1 MNETIKTML
10 LPIIS
15 MYLVTMLSTKWS
27 IFGNE
32 IIKFIKKQFFTTIQ
46 VSNVS
51 WVYYAFQ
58 QIIEDCN
65 LVKHV
70 SIKRFFT
77 SRWGDGRVINI
88 GIGNGIHILKY
99 KNKYIFINIT
109 EEKTTFYSEDKYN
122 MTLTVFG
129 KKSTYFDDL
138 KPDLYKIHNYKK
150 APDGKYIIYTFQDN
164 NWIESLEHDKID
176 KNTIIIENK
185 EQIFNLVKDF
195 KTYNN
200 TNTLGLLL
208 YGPPGTGKSSII
220 KMISSYFDY
229 NICYFRSSEL
239 EKLQSAILQLPN
251 NSILTLEDID
261 SNPIVRNQKDEDS
274 NTSLISGQNGM
285 KLDVKK
291 INLSDIL
298 NSLDGLLTV
307 KGRFII
313 MTTNHIDKIDKALIR
328 PGRIDI
334 CLEIGYITKKLFIEF
349 LNVYYKDK
357 CNNKDDFNNFI
368 DYLNNNTDDNI
379 YNKNVTMAMLINDYK
394 ILKLDYK
401 EIFYKHFN

>member
-1 MNETIKTML
+1 ML

-291 INLSDIL
+291 NKFKRYSQFSRWIIN
-298 NSLDGLLTV
+298 
-307 KGRFII
+307 
-313 MTTNHIDKIDKALIR
+313 
-328 PGRIDI
+328 
-334 CLEIGYITKKLFIEF
+334 C
-349 LNVYYKDK
+349 
-357 CNNKDDFNNFI
+357 
-368 DYLNNNTDDNI
+368 
-379 YNKNVTMAMLINDYK
+379 
-394 ILKLDYK
+394 
-401 EIFYKHFN
+401 